1 MHHPWSTRQYDRGT
15 DVSTEHGAG
24 DGHHVLPAGTR
35 ISEFEIKSVIGEGGF
50 GTVYLCFDTSL
61 HRTVALKEYLP
72 GALATRNSV
81 SKVVVK
87 SERHKET
94 FEAGMRSFINEA
106 RLLAQFDHGALVKV
120 YRFWE
125 ANGTAYMVMPYYEG
139 VNLRQILKSEPEAI
153 DEPWL
158 RSMLVPLLD
167 ALENLHNQ
175 NIFHRDIA
183 PDNIM
188 ILRTGAPVLLD
199 FGAARRVIS
208 DMTQALTVILKPGF
222 APVEQYADDA
232 GMKQGPWTDIYALC
246 AVLYYCVT
254 GKPPA
259 ASVTRL
265 LKDPLTP
272 LATDPAYARFSKEF
286 LGAIDAGLAVKPE
299 DRPQSMAAFR
309 HLMGMQ
315 TFKPA
320 AAPSAEAQFPR
331 SGFGPTVFP
340 VTGAKPPAPTE
351 SFAIPS
357 AEFEAALGG
366 APVPAPAAA
375 APAPVF
381 EADQTIIVS
390 NPISLSGAAAS
401 ASAAQAKA
409 AASAVPGS
417 GTAPAPAPAA
427 PPPQQ
432 PAFDPDLTRV
442 ISPSQSAQFAAAAK
456 PATAAPVE
464 PVSAPAPAAA
474 KPVAVPVPA
483 TTPVA
488 TAVAAAPAAA
498 PAVKAAAPEATP
510 AAQQSAIKKL
520 QEMQA
525 RERAIL
531 EAGERS
537 AAKSADK
544 PADKAAE
551 KPVDKPAD
559 KLAAPASVKPADKAD
574 TKAAAAPSGA
584 KKSGKGGLIAV
595 GAVVVLGLVGGGAWM
610 ATSSKPTPAP
620 IAEASAPAPAL
631 APAPAPAPAPVD
643 TQPPVPQTPPAE
655 PQLTPA
661 PTSPPAADAQAEKQ
675 DWEKTNKTNLAQ
687 VEAFLKKYPDGA
699 LKAEAQKVLDE
710 LKSSGRA
717 KLLAKPWANVV
728 ITGPDG
734 FKRELVVPGPD
745 DNLRLPVGKYEARFS
760 NPAKPDQVV
769 ARQFEVVGGRS
780 ISVPSVNF

>member
-1 MHHPWSTRQYDRGT
+1 M
-15 DVSTEHGAG
+15 STEHGAG

-106 RLLAQFDHGALVKV
+106 RLLAQFDHSALVKV

-286 LGAIDAGLAVKPE
+286 LAAIDAGLAVKPE

-309 HLMGMQ
+309 HLLGMQ

-340 VTGAKPPAPTE
+340 VTGAKPPVPTE

-366 APVPAPAAA
+366 GAVPAPAA
-375 APAPVF
+375 PPPVF

-390 NPISLSGAAAS
+390 NPTSLSGAAAA

-409 AASAVPGS
+409 AAGLPPAAAA
-417 GTAPAPAPAA
+417 APAPIPAPVPAPVPAA
-427 PPPQQ
+427 ATPAQ

-442 ISPSQSAQFAAAAK
+442 ISPSQSAQFAAAGTKAASAAAATPAPGPAAAK
-456 PATAAPVE
+456 PAAVPAP
-464 PVSAPAPAAA
+464 APAPAAS
-474 KPVAVPVPA
+474 K
-483 TTPVA
+483 
-488 TAVAAAPAAA
+488 APA
-498 PAVKAAAPEATP
+498 PEPVP
-510 AAQQSAIKKL
+510 AAQQTAIKKL

-531 EAGERS
+531 EAAEKPP
-537 AAKSADK
+537 AKPSEK
-544 PADKAAE
+544 PADK
-551 KPVDKPAD
+551 P
-559 KLAAPASVKPADKAD
+559 LAPAGAKVSEKAEAKASSDPA
-574 TKAAAAPSGA
+574 GA
-584 KKSGKGGLIAV
+584 KKGGKGGLIAV

-610 ATSSKPTPAP
+610 ASSSKPAPAP
-620 IAEASAPAPAL
+620 IAEAPAPAAVAAAPAP
-631 APAPAPAPAPVD
+631 
-643 TQPPVPQTPPAE
+643 TP
-655 PQLTPA
+655 TPA
-661 PTSPPAADAQAEKQ
+661 PTDPQPQPPQTLPTDPQPAPTPNPAPSPTPAPPSDPQAEKQ
-675 DWEKTNKTNLAQ
+675 EWDKTNKSNLAQ

-699 LKAEAQKVLDE
+699 LRADAQKALDE
-710 LKSSGRA
+710 LKSNGRA

>member
-1 MHHPWSTRQYDRGT
+1 M
-15 DVSTEHGAG
+15 STEHGAG
-24 DGHHVLPAGTR
+24 EGHHVLPAGTR

-265 LKDPLTP
+265 LKDPMTP

-286 LGAIDAGLAVKPE
+286 LAAIDAGLAVKPE

-309 HLMGMQ
+309 HLLGIQ

-320 AAPSAEAQFPR
+320 AAPSAETQFPR

-340 VTGAKPPAPTE
+340 VTGAKPPAPPTE

-366 APVPAPAAA
+366 APAPAPAA
-375 APAPVF
+375 PPPVF

-390 NPISLSGAAAS
+390 NPMSLSGAAAA
-401 ASAAQAKA
+401 ASAAAAKA
-409 AASAVPGS
+409 AAGVPAQSSAAL
-417 GTAPAPAPAA
+417 APTPPTPAA
-427 PPPQQ
+427 PRPAAPQ

-442 ISPSQSAQFAAAAK
+442 LSPSQSAQFAAAATTP
-456 PATAAPVE
+456 PAAAAPA
-464 PVSAPAPAAA
+464 PTPAALSPAPAPAATA
-474 KPVAVPVPA
+474 PMPPAPAPKPVPP
-483 TTPVA
+483 
-488 TAVAAAPAAA
+488 APAPA
-498 PAVKAAAPEATP
+498 PAVKPATP
-510 AAQQSAIKKL
+510 EPMPVAQQSAIKKL
-520 QEMQA
+520 QEIQA
-525 RERAIL
+525 REKAIL
-531 EAGERS
+531 EAAEK
-537 AAKSADK
+537 ATAKPADK
-544 PADKAAE
+544 PADKPHAPATE
-551 KPVDKPAD
+551 KPAD
-559 KLAAPASVKPADKAD
+559 KP
-574 TKAAAAPSGA
+574 KAATAASPDSA
-584 KKSGKGGLIAV
+584 KKSGGKGGMIAA
-595 GAVVVLGLVGGGAWM
+595 GAVVVIGLVAGGAWM
-610 ATSSKPTPAP
+610 ATSSKP
-620 IAEASAPAPAL
+620 APAPVPTPEQQVASVP
-631 APAPAPAPAPVD
+631 APTPAPAPAPAP
-643 TQPPVPQTPPAE
+643 TEPPAQPQQTPTADPQPA
-655 PQLTPA
+655 PAPAPTPA
-661 PTSPPAADAQAEKQ
+661 PQSDPQAEKL
-675 DWEKTNKTNLAQ
+675 DWDKTNKTNIAQ

-699 LKAEAQKVLDE
+699 LRAEAQKVLDE
-710 LKSSGRA
+710 LKSTGRA

-745 DNLRLPVGKYEARFS
+745 DNPRLPVGKYEARFS

-769 ARQFEVVGGRS
+769 VRQFDVVGGRS
-780 ISVPSVNF
+780 GTVPSVNF